1 MFNLLQPT
9 QGGSVEKVLGLF
21 VCLILIG
28 LLAFFQYKKCDSVI
42 KSRYSN
48 GLIIGYSVAGICA
61 TLFCILG
68 SNIIL
73 TSEPN
78 IGLIVV
84 AVFMVI
90 LPSIGAVYTAF
101 VPILA
106 IVKTL
111 LKQVKMNYPA
121 MIFSCLAIICAITS
135 VVMLIVVF

>member
-1 MFNLLQPT
+1 MYNLLQPT

-28 LLAFFQYKKCDSVI
+28 LLAFLQYKKCNNII

-48 GLIIGYSVAGICA
+48 GLIIGYSIACICA

-68 SNIIL
+68 SNIML

-78 IGLIVV
+78 IALIMV

-90 LPSIGAVYTAF
+90 FPSIGAVYTAF